1 MDPFNATQMLQYR
14 NRYQQVNPNN
24 QYSRNDMPVLRDC
37 INNLGDIYNQKQ
49 VCVKRIL
56 NVPYGKKIVSR
67 ECKGVSANQAA
78 GTCPDRSSNVEFC
91 EYCDYDGCNG
101 ATGLKGSLLA
111 AMAVPCVLFFSLRR

>member
-56 NVPYGKKIVSR
+56 NGEWEPKARTLVIFV
-67 ECKGVSANQAA
+67 
-78 GTCPDRSSNVEFC
+78 D
-91 EYCDYDGCNG
+91 
-101 ATGLKGSLLA
+101 L
-111 AMAVPCVLFFSLRR
+111 